1 MFCSEVTKALLLQDP
16 QFTKLADFLVVQQ
29 FTNIV
34 LSVVFPQTL
43 PKPPNYCMYALTF
56 QESLPME
63 EAVNMTLNHLQDQ
76 KVIIHLCYL
85 QYLGHIERRIA
96 LSIIALQICILL
108 VEVVFVFVTCLF
120 VKFQLFY
127 TVANQAVWYS

>member
-1 MFCSEVTKALLLQDP
+1 
-16 QFTKLADFLVVQQ
+16 
-29 FTNIV
+29 
-34 LSVVFPQTL
+34 
-43 PKPPNYCMYALTF
+43 MYALTF

-108 VEVVFVFVTCLF
+108 VEI
-120 VKFQLFY
+120 
-127 TVANQAVWYS
+127 VAN